1 MQIDAPDARKTAF
14 CTPRQ
19 RCGIPCLCKN
29 GSITSFSGFPISYE
43 RRRQRRKLSL
53 YYMSA
58 VGDFRRDTTVGLLF
72 GGGENFIPRPEWLLG
87 RKNESGEPLP
97 TRKQLSVFYS
107 LSRMV
112 PVPRRSIETR
122 DHTINLV
129 GEAGFEPAKS
139 WTTDLQSAPF
149 GRSGIPP
156 YRLLT

>member
-43 RRRQRRKLSL
+43 RRRQRRKLSI

-72 GGGENFIPRPEWLLG
+72 GGEKTSFRARSGFWGE
-87 RKNESGEPLP
+87 KNESGEPLP

-107 LSRMV
+107 LSRIV